1 MPDWNDL
8 LFGGRAAE
16 TVPAATGGGSARGRS
31 PLVQRIWREAQR
43 QGVDPALAVA
53 VATQESYL
61 NPDAVGDNGKSLGL
75 FQLQRAAAIDA
86 GVDPNRRGEMDLNIR
101 GGVTYLKQKL
111 QQSGGSVE
119 QALSRY
125 NRGTPTYKG
134 IGDPNYVEHVMR
146 HYQGPPGGSERLPG
160 VATAAREPA
169 PREWGQLL
177 FPPGTPE
184 PVSASPPVARDWG
197 AALRFEGASR
207 APEAPEAVQPA
218 QAASTVTPR
227 AWGQE
232 LGRKPAV
239 PPQPALSAVSQAPT
253 DWNSALWG

>member
-61 NPDAVGDNGKSLGL
+61 NPGAVGDHGKSLGL

-86 GVDPNRRGEMDLNIR
+86 GIDPNRRGEMDLNIR

-134 IGDPNYVEHVMR
+134 IGDPHYVEHVMR
-146 HYQGPPGGSERLPG
+146 HYQGPPGESGRLPG

-197 AALRFEGASR
+197 AELGLQGASR
-207 APEAPEAVQPA
+207 APEAPAAVPPA
-218 QAASTVTPR
+218 QAVSTGTPR

-232 LGRKPAV
+232 LGLAQDAV
-239 PPQPALSAVSQAPT
+239 PEASNAPAAPARA
-253 DWNSALWG
+253 WAALLFG

>member
-1 MPDWNDL
+1 MPNWRF
-8 LFGGRAAE
+8 LFQEPATPRA
-16 TVPAATGGGSARGRS
+16 PARQDRSAV
-31 PLVQRIWREAQR
+31 VQRIRAEAQR

-86 GVDPNRRGEMDLNIR
+86 GVDPTRRGEMDLNIR

-134 IGDPNYVEHVMR
+134 IGDPHYVAHVMR
-146 HYQGPPGGSERLPG
+146 HYQGHPGGSERLPG

-169 PREWGQLL
+169 PRDWGQLL
-177 FPPGTPE
+177 FPPDTPE
-184 PVSASPPVARDWG
+184 PQPASPRAAREWG
-197 AALRFEGASR
+197 AELGLQSASR
-207 APEAPEAVQPA
+207 APEAPAAVQPA
-218 QAASTVTPR
+218 QAASPGAPR
-227 AWGQE
+227 NWGQ
-232 LGRKPAV
+232 LLD
-239 PPQPALSAVSQAPT
+239 LS
-253 DWNSALWG
+253 

>member
-61 NPDAVGDNGKSLGL
+61 NPGAVGDHGKSLGL

-86 GVDPNRRGEMDLNIR
+86 GIDPNRRGEMDLNIR

-134 IGDPNYVEHVMR
+134 IGDPRYVENVMR
-146 HYQGPPGGSERLPG
+146 HYSRHPGGSQRLTG

-169 PREWGQLL
+169 PREWGALL
-177 FPPGTPE
+177 GFEAAAPQPAYAAAG
-184 PVSASPPVARDWG
+184 DWG
-197 AALRFEGASR
+197 AALGLAGASR
-207 APEAPEAVQPA
+207 APASGDAVQPE
-218 QAASTVTPR
+218 QAVSTVTPR

-232 LGRKPAV
+232 LGLAQDAV
-239 PPQPALSAVSQAPT
+239 PEASNAPAAPARA
-253 DWNSALWG
+253 WAALLFG